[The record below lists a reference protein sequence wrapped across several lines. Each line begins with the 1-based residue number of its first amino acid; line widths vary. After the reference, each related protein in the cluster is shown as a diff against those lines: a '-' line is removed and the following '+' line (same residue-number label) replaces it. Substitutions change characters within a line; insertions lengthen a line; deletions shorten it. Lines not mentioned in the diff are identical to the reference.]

1 MSLPKSGRVI
11 GGSGRKAERKTASRL
26 GASLV
31 PGSGC
36 GDRNKGDI
44 ELADFLVENKST
56 VLASYRVKL
65 DELLKINDEA
75 RGQGKNPALAF
86 QFTTGDGTPRKNGA
100 WVAIPEWLFE
110 ELTK

>member
-1 MSLPKSGRVI
+1 MSLLDRIGRV
-11 GGSGRKAERKTASRL
+11 GRKAERQTAKRM
-26 GASLV
+26 GADMV

-44 ELADFLVENKST
+44 ELPEFLVENKST
-56 VLASYRVKL
+56 VAASYRLKL

-75 RGQGKNPALAF
+75 RGQGKNPALTF
-86 QFTTGDGTPRKNGA
+86 QFVNGDGTPRKNGA
-100 WVAIPEWLFE
+100 WVAIPEWLFQ